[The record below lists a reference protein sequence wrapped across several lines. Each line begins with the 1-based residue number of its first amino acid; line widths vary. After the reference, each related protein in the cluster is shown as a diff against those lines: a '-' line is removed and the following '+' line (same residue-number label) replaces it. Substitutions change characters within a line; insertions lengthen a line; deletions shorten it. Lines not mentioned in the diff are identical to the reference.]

1 MRVRGTCAV
10 AVFTAY
16 LFFLGPNTL
25 VTSTLI
31 AGIDVQQLVPFEQLQ
46 GNFVIQGQEQGTGAV
61 SNVLL
66 LISAPAPD

>member
-1 MRVRGTCAV
+1 
-10 AVFTAY
+10 
-16 LFFLGPNTL
+16 
-25 VTSTLI
+25 LI